1 MGTCSPRKE
10 HAPRCTLNTKR
21 GVCHHYSSSL
31 IFVIKATW
39 WSRFIFI
46 TVRRLPFTVLY
57 QSANNRETM
66 TTTCGVAVVVRGL
79 MKKPI
84 IRRNHKRST
93 NNKLIRVVSEPSWSR
108 SYYEGKEELLFEN
121 NSNFK
126 SSSSPLKL
134 SIQDRLRMT
143 TRSNNAKFQSVVC
156 LGTSPRAVVT
166 NTTTSLDDDYEGE
179 EVFVDGEDVYGLHH
193 EYLPTT
199 TNKEERELSSELMQ
213 KSAFAVEMAVR
224 KFRST
229 YFAAMTWENRYYFVR
244 EERGQ
249 DGSVINLSIR
259 GARLSERLRRRIENE
274 QMSQLERM
282 GRGWFLI
289 LDV

>member
-21 GVCHHYSSSL
+21 TVCHNNLSSF
-31 IFVIKATW
+31 IFVRKATW

-57 QSANNRETM
+57 QSANSRETM

-121 NSNFK
+121 NNFE

-134 SIQDRLRMT
+134 SIQDRLHMT

-156 LGTSPRAVVT
+156 LGTSPRALVT
-166 NTTTSLDDDYEGE
+166 NPTTSLDDDYEGE
-179 EVFVDGEDVYGLHH
+179 EVFVDGEDVYGIHD

-199 TNKEERELSSELMQ
+199 TNKEERELSSELIQ

-229 YFAAMTWENRYYFVR
+229 YFAATTWENRHYFVR

-249 DGSVINLSIR
+249 DGSVMNLSIR
-259 GARLSERLRRRIENE
+259 RARLSERLRRRMENE
-274 QMSQLERM
+274 QMGQLEWM
-282 GRGWFLI
+282 GRGFLI

>member
-21 GVCHHYSSSL
+21 GVCHHKSSSL

-121 NSNFK
+121 NNFE

-134 SIQDRLRMT
+134 SIQDRLHMT

-156 LGTSPRAVVT
+156 LGTSPRALVT
-166 NTTTSLDDDYEGE
+166 NPTTSLDDDYEGE
-179 EVFVDGEDVYGLHH
+179 EVFVDGEDVYGIHD

-213 KSAFAVEMAVR
+213 KSAFVVEMAVR
-224 KFRST
+224 KIRST
-229 YFAAMTWENRYYFVR
+229 YFAATTWENRHYLVR

-249 DGSVINLSIR
+249 DGSVMNLSIR
-259 GARLSERLRRRIENE
+259 RARLSERLRRRIENE
-274 QMSQLERM
+274 QMGQLEWM
-282 GRGWFLI
+282 GRGFLI
-289 LDV
+289 SDV

>member
-21 GVCHHYSSSL
+21 GVCHHKSSSL

-121 NSNFK
+121 NNFE

-134 SIQDRLRMT
+134 SIQDRLHMT

-156 LGTSPRAVVT
+156 LGTSPRALVT
-166 NTTTSLDDDYEGE
+166 NPTTSLDDDYEGE
-179 EVFVDGEDVYGLHH
+179 EVFVDGEDVYGIHD

-213 KSAFAVEMAVR
+213 KSAFVVEMAVR
-224 KFRST
+224 KIRST
-229 YFAAMTWENRYYFVR
+229 YFAATTWENRHYLVR

-249 DGSVINLSIR
+249 DGSVVNLSIR
-259 GARLSERLRRRIENE
+259 RARLSERLRRRMENE
-274 QMSQLERM
+274 QMSQFERM
-282 GRGWFLI
+282 GRGFPI
-289 LDV
+289 LNV

>member
-1 MGTCSPRKE
+1 
-10 HAPRCTLNTKR
+10 
-21 GVCHHYSSSL
+21 
-31 IFVIKATW
+31 
-39 WSRFIFI
+39 
-46 TVRRLPFTVLY
+46 
-57 QSANNRETM
+57 M

-121 NSNFK
+121 NSNFE

-156 LGTSPRAVVT
+156 LGTSPRALVT
-166 NTTTSLDDDYEGE
+166 NPTTSMDDDYEGE
-179 EVFVDGEDVYGLHH
+179 EVFVDGEDVYGIHD

-213 KSAFAVEMAVR
+213 KSAFVVEMAVR
-224 KFRST
+224 KIRST
-229 YFAAMTWENRYYFVR
+229 YFAATTWENRHYFVR

-249 DGSVINLSIR
+249 DGSVVNLSIR
-259 GARLSERLRRRIENE
+259 RARLSERLRRRMENE
-274 QMSQLERM
+274 QMGQLEWM
-282 GRGWFLI
+282 GRGFPI

>member
-121 NSNFK
+121 NNFE

-134 SIQDRLRMT
+134 SIQDRLHMT

-179 EVFVDGEDVYGLHH
+179 EVFVDGEDVYGLHD

-249 DGSVINLSIR
+249 DGSVMNLSIR

>member
-1 MGTCSPRKE
+1 
-10 HAPRCTLNTKR
+10 
-21 GVCHHYSSSL
+21 
-31 IFVIKATW
+31 
-39 WSRFIFI
+39 
-46 TVRRLPFTVLY
+46 
-57 QSANNRETM
+57 M

-121 NSNFK
+121 NSNFE

-156 LGTSPRAVVT
+156 LGTSPRALVT
-166 NTTTSLDDDYEGE
+166 NPTTSLDDDYEGE
-179 EVFVDGEDVYGLHH
+179 EVFVDGEDVYGIHD

-213 KSAFAVEMAVR
+213 KSAFVVEMAVR
-224 KFRST
+224 KIRST
-229 YFAAMTWENRYYFVR
+229 YFAATTWENRHYFVR

-249 DGSVINLSIR
+249 DGSVMNLSIR
-259 GARLSERLRRRIENE
+259 RARLSERLRRRMENE
-274 QMSQLERM
+274 QMGQLEWM
-282 GRGWFLI
+282 GRGFPI

>member
-121 NSNFK
+121 NNFE

-156 LGTSPRAVVT
+156 LGTSPRALVT
-166 NTTTSLDDDYEGE
+166 NPTTSLDDDYEGE
-179 EVFVDGEDVYGLHH
+179 EVFVDGEDVYGIHD

-213 KSAFAVEMAVR
+213 KSAFVVEMAVR
-224 KFRST
+224 KIRST
-229 YFAAMTWENRYYFVR
+229 YFAATTWENRHFFVR

-249 DGSVINLSIR
+249 DGSVVNLSIR
-259 GARLSERLRRRIENE
+259 RARLSERLRRRMENE
-274 QMSQLERM
+274 QMGQLEWM
-282 GRGWFLI
+282 GRGVPI

>member
-1 MGTCSPRKE
+1 
-10 HAPRCTLNTKR
+10 
-21 GVCHHYSSSL
+21 
-31 IFVIKATW
+31 
-39 WSRFIFI
+39 
-46 TVRRLPFTVLY
+46 
-57 QSANNRETM
+57 M

-121 NSNFK
+121 NSNFE

-156 LGTSPRAVVT
+156 LGTSPRALVT
-166 NTTTSLDDDYEGE
+166 NPTTSMDDDYEGE
-179 EVFVDGEDVYGLHH
+179 EVFVDGEDVYGIHD

-213 KSAFAVEMAVR
+213 KSAFVVEMAVR
-224 KFRST
+224 KIRST
-229 YFAAMTWENRYYFVR
+229 YFAATTWENRHYFVR

-249 DGSVINLSIR
+249 DGSVMNLSIR
-259 GARLSERLRRRIENE
+259 EAKLSERLRRRMENE

-282 GRGWFLI
+282 GRGFPI

>member
-1 MGTCSPRKE
+1 
-10 HAPRCTLNTKR
+10 
-21 GVCHHYSSSL
+21 
-31 IFVIKATW
+31 
-39 WSRFIFI
+39 
-46 TVRRLPFTVLY
+46 
-57 QSANNRETM
+57 M

-108 SYYEGKEELLFEN
+108 SYYEEKEELLFEN
-121 NSNFK
+121 NK
-126 SSSSPLKL
+126 IVESSSSPLKL
-134 SIQDRLRMT
+134 SIQDRLHMT

-156 LGTSPRAVVT
+156 LGTSPRALVT
-166 NTTTSLDDDYEGE
+166 NPTTSLDDDYEGE
-179 EVFVDGEDVYGLHH
+179 EVFVDGEDVYGIHD

-213 KSAFAVEMAVR
+213 KSAFVVEMAVR
-224 KFRST
+224 KIRST
-229 YFAAMTWENRYYFVR
+229 YFAATTWENRHYLVR

-249 DGSVINLSIR
+249 DGSVMNLSIR
-259 GARLSERLRRRIENE
+259 RARLSERLRRRMENE
-274 QMSQLERM
+274 QMGQLEWM
-282 GRGWFLI
+282 GRGFLI

>member
-21 GVCHHYSSSL
+21 GVCHHKSSSL

-121 NSNFK
+121 NNFE

-134 SIQDRLRMT
+134 SIQDRLHMT

-156 LGTSPRAVVT
+156 LGTSPRALVT
-166 NTTTSLDDDYEGE
+166 NPTTSLDDDYEGE
-179 EVFVDGEDVYGLHH
+179 EVFVDGEDVYGIHD

-213 KSAFAVEMAVR
+213 KSAFVVEMAVR
-224 KFRST
+224 KIRST
-229 YFAAMTWENRYYFVR
+229 YFAATTWENRHYLVR

-249 DGSVINLSIR
+249 DGSVMNLSIR
-259 GARLSERLRRRIENE
+259 RARLSERLRRRMENE
-274 QMSQLERM
+274 QMGQLEWM
-282 GRGWFLI
+282 GRGFPI

>member
-1 MGTCSPRKE
+1 MT
-10 HAPRCTLNTKR
+10 TT
-21 GVCHHYSSSL
+21 
-31 IFVIKATW
+31 
-39 WSRFIFI
+39 
-46 TVRRLPFTVLY
+46 
-57 QSANNRETM
+57 

-93 NNKLIRVVSEPSWSR
+93 NNKLIRAVSEPSWSR
-108 SYYEGKEELLFEN
+108 SYYEEKEELFFEDSN
-121 NSNFK
+121 NFE

-143 TRSNNAKFQSVVC
+143 TRNAKFQSVVF
-156 LGTSPRAVVT
+156 LGTSPRALVT

-179 EVFVDGEDVYGLHH
+179 EVFVDGEDVYGLHD

-213 KSAFAVEMAVR
+213 KSAFVVEVAVR
-224 KFRST
+224 KIRST
-229 YFAAMTWENRYYFVR
+229 YFAATTWENRHYFVR

-249 DGSVINLSIR
+249 DGSVMNLSIR
-259 GARLSERLRRRIENE
+259 RARLSERLRRRMENE

-282 GRGWFLI
+282 GRGFPT